1 MTNKP
6 LAIIIEDDEDLCVIF
21 AQALQAAGF
30 DAETIRDGRT
40 AMQRM
45 AEEPIPHAIIL
56 DLHLPH
62 VDGMQI
68 LKHLKGDSKMSSAR
82 VVITTADTVSA
93 ELLRDDADFV
103 LVKPISF
110 AQLRDLAARLHPM
123 RKTGPLR
130 HLRDG

>member
-6 LAIIIEDDEDLCVIF
+6 LVIIIEDDEDLCVIF
-21 AQALQAAGF
+21 AQALQSAGF
-30 DAETIRDGRT
+30 DTETIRDGRT

-45 AEEPIPHAIIL
+45 AEEPIPHVIML

-68 LKHLKGDSKMSSAR
+68 LKQIRSKTSNAR

-93 ELLRDDADFV
+93 ELLRDAVDFV

-110 AQLRDLAARLHPM
+110 TQLRDLAARLHPM
-123 RKTGPLR
+123 RKSDSLR
-130 HLRDG
+130 HLRAG